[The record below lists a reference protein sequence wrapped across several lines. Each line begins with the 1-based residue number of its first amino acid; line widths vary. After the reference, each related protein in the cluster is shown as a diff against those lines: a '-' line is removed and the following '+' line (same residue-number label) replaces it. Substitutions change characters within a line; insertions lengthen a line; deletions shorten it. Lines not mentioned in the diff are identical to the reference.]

1 MLTGEGL
8 SILED
13 ITPENMI
20 QIKILYVILIAL
32 GIHLFTPGNFE
43 ISFGQYSQ
51 LNVNDTKLQINSL
64 NLTEPIY
71 QAITGEFLATRNL
84 SSTPFPVTAESFFEE
99 SVMSNV
105 GNVTNNMTFINTYL
119 PNGLIQAKGNG
130 TIETENGQTIDW
142 ISSDVGMINS
152 KGPYFYG
159 IILFNNTNSE
169 KLSFLSNT
177 TGFYKESPDIK
188 RTMWLIK

>member
-1 MLTGEGL
+1 
-8 SILED
+8 
-13 ITPENMI
+13 MI
-20 QIKILYVILIAL
+20 QIRILYIVLIAI
-32 GIHLFTPGNFE
+32 GIQLFAHGNNE

-51 LNVNDTKLQINSL
+51 LNANDTKLKINSL

-71 QAITGEFLATRNL
+71 QAMTGEFLATRNL

-142 ISSDVGMINS
+142 ISSDVGIINS